1 MRRETDTYV
10 TLLSHQPNLSGFGLV
25 RVVPKGQSQACGV
38 KAPIVTPMMPEVI
51 RSRPGQ
57 DEARGNSRG
66 GPTIL

>member
-1 MRRETDTYV
+1 MRRETDTYA
-10 TLLSHQPNLSGFGLV
+10 TQSSHQPNQFGFGLAG
-25 RVVPKGQSQACGV
+25 VVPKGLSQVCGV

>member
-1 MRRETDTYV
+1 MRRETDTYA
-10 TLLSHQPNLSGFGLV
+10 TQLSHQPNQSGFGLAGA
-25 RVVPKGQSQACGV
+25 VPKGLSQVRGV